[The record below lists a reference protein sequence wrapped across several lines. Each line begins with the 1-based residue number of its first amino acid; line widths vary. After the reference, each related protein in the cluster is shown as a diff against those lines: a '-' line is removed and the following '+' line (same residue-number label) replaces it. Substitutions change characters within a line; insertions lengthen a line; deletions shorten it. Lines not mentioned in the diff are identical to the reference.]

1 MLEHQ
6 PLHLDLTQSA
16 SPSQILP
23 RKPSLSSNS
32 ANWNGIILRQY
43 SQLPPH
49 EFTEYY
55 PQQHLIIIH
64 QQPDRVRVKRNING
78 KKQSL
83 LVNKSDIAFIP
94 AKNSHGA
101 AWQDEL
107 ELIVLIIDPDFVSR
121 IAYEWIDP
129 DTIELLPRFAHRDP
143 FIDRVGLL
151 LRDSLLTAEGGH
163 PQAPP
168 LQGGERM
175 TTDNRFYA
183 ESMATALSSHLIQ
196 HYSAQKPLFREYTGG
211 LSKSKLKR
219 VKEYM
224 RDRLTEN
231 ISLQEISS
239 EVGLSRC
246 YFAQMFKQS
255 TGITPYQYIVQQR
268 IERAK
273 QLLQQDLPIVEIAL
287 SCGFSSQS
295 SLNRTFR
302 KCVGTTPKGYRRQ
315 L

>member
-1 MLEHQ
+1 MLDRK

-32 ANWNGIILRQY
+32 ANWKGIMLRQY

-49 EFTEYY
+49 GFTEYY

-64 QQPDRVRVKRNING
+64 QQPDPVRIKRKING
-78 KKQSL
+78 NKQSL
-83 LVNKSDIAFIP
+83 LVNNSDIAFIP
-94 AKNSHGA
+94 ANNSHGA
-101 AWQDEL
+101 AWENKLD
-107 ELIVLIIDPDFVSR
+107 LIVLIIDPDFVSR
-121 IAYEWIDP
+121 IAHEWIDP
-129 DTIELLPRFAHRDP
+129 DTIELLPRFAHCDP
-143 FIDRVGLL
+143 FIERVGLL
-151 LRDSLLTAEGGH
+151 LRDSLL
-163 PQAPP
+163 
-168 LQGGERM
+168 

-219 VKEYM
+219 VKEHIS
-224 RDRLTEN
+224 DRLTEN
-231 ISLQEISS
+231 ISLQDISD

-287 SCGFSSQS
+287 ECGFSSQS

-302 KCVGTTPKGYRRQ
+302 KCVGTTPRGYRQQ